1 MISGSNEYSTLKV
14 ERFND
19 SVAVLTLDRPESL
32 HALNSEMAN
41 ELIQLFSDWV
51 VDTRLRCVVITASGA
66 RAFCVGADLKE
77 RNRLDDDGIR
87 RQHALFRLFLTIR
100 LSLDV
105 PVIAAVQGVA
115 LGGGA
120 EIALASDIVL
130 ASEEAEFGLPEI
142 GLGIMPGLG
151 GTQFLPRI
159 IGRGRA
165 LEIMLTGDRLNA
177 EEARE
182 CGIVSRILPR
192 ADLLNHA
199 LERAE
204 QIASMPP
211 LAVRS
216 IRRAVQIGGEL
227 DLNSGLAYELA
238 LHQRLMASEDRAEGV
253 RAFVEKR
260 APKWLGR

>member
-1 MISGSNEYSTLKV
+1 MSSTSHEYSTITV
-14 ERFND
+14 ERRD
-19 SVAVLTLDRPESL
+19 TGVAILTLDRPDAL
-32 HALNSEMAN
+32 HALNSVMAN
-41 ELIQLFSDWV
+41 ELVRQFSDWV
-51 VDTRLRCVVITASGA
+51 VDTNLRCIVITASGS

-77 RNRLDDDGIR
+77 RNRLDEDGVR

-100 LSLDV
+100 QSLDV
-105 PVIAAVQGVA
+105 PVIAAVQGMA

-130 ASEEAEFGLPEI
+130 AAEEAEFGLPEI

-165 LEIMLTGDRLNA
+165 LEMMLTGERINA

-182 CGIVSRILPR
+182 CGIVSRVFPR
-192 ADLLNHA
+192 EELLSRA

-204 QIASMPP
+204 QIAGMPP

-260 APKWLGR
+260 LPTWRNR

>member
-1 MISGSNEYSTLKV
+1 
-14 ERFND
+14 
-19 SVAVLTLDRPESL
+19 
-32 HALNSEMAN
+32 
-41 ELIQLFSDWV
+41 
-51 VDTRLRCVVITASGA
+51 
-66 RAFCVGADLKE
+66 
-77 RNRLDDDGIR
+77 
-87 RQHALFRLFLTIR
+87 
-100 LSLDV
+100 
-105 PVIAAVQGVA
+105 
-115 LGGGA
+115 
-120 EIALASDIVL
+120 
-130 ASEEAEFGLPEI
+130 
-142 GLGIMPGLG
+142 MPGLG

-165 LEIMLTGDRLNA
+165 LEMMLTGERINA

-182 CGIVSRILPR
+182 CGIVSRVLPR
-192 ADLLNHA
+192 EELLSRA

-204 QIASMPP
+204 QIAGMPP

-260 APKWLGR
+260 LPTWRNR

>member
-1 MISGSNEYSTLKV
+1 MSSRPHEYSTITV
-14 ERFND
+14 ERRNNG
-19 SVAVLTLDRPESL
+19 VAILTLNRPDAL
-32 HALNSEMAN
+32 HALNSAMAN
-41 ELIQLFSDWV
+41 ELVRQFSDWV
-51 VDTRLRCVVITASGA
+51 VDTNLRCIVITASGF

-77 RNRLDDDGIR
+77 RNRLDENGVR

-100 LSLDV
+100 QNLDV

-115 LGGGA
+115 LGGGT

-130 ASEEAEFGLPEI
+130 AADSAEFGLPEI

-159 IGRGRA
+159 TGRSRA
-165 LEIMLTGDRLNA
+165 LEMMLTGERINA
-177 EEARE
+177 EEALE
-182 CGIVSRILPR
+182 CGIVSRIFPR
-192 ADLLNHA
+192 EELLSRA
-199 LERAE
+199 LESAE
-204 QIASMPP
+204 QIAGMPP

-216 IRRAVQIGGEL
+216 IRRAVQLGGEL

-238 LHQRLMASEDRAEGV
+238 LHQRLMASEDGAEGV

-260 APKWLGR
+260 PPTWRNR

>member
-1 MISGSNEYSTLKV
+1 MSHETNEYSTISV
-14 ERFND
+14 QRHDD
-19 SVAVLTLDRPESL
+19 SIAILTLDRPEAL
-32 HALNSEMAN
+32 HALNSVMAT
-41 ELIQLFSDWV
+41 ELARQFSDWV
-51 VDTRLRCVVITASGA
+51 VDTQLRCIVITATGT

-100 LSLDV
+100 QSLDV

-130 ASEEAEFGLPEI
+130 AAEEAEFGLPEI

-159 IGRGRA
+159 IGRSRA
-165 LEIMLTGDRLNA
+165 LEMMLTGDRINA

-182 CGIVSRILPR
+182 CGIVSRVFPQVN
-192 ADLLNHA
+192 LLSQA
-199 LERAE
+199 LERAKK
-204 QIASMPP
+204 IASMPP

-216 IRRAVQIGGEL
+216 IRRSVQIGSEL

-238 LHQRLMASEDRAEGV
+238 LHQRLMASEDRVEGV

-260 APKWLGR
+260 PPTWQGR

>member
-1 MISGSNEYSTLKV
+1 MCRESHEYSTINV
-14 ERFND
+14 ERRDD
-19 SVAVLTLDRPESL
+19 SIAILTLKRPEAH
-32 HALNSEMAN
+32 HAINSVMAT
-41 ELIQLFSDWV
+41 ELVRQFSDWA
-51 VDTRLRCVVITASGA
+51 VDTQLRCIVITATGS

-100 LSLDV
+100 QSMDV

-142 GLGIMPGLG
+142 SLGIMPGLG

-182 CGIVSRILPR
+182 YGIVSRILPR
-192 ADLLNHA
+192 GDLLNHA
-199 LERAE
+199 LERAM

-216 IRRAVQIGGEL
+216 IRRAVQIGSEL

-260 APKWLGR
+260 PPTWRGR